1 MPPISVRTVSAGVK
15 RLGLLLSA
23 LLVMNLALFGFVVW
37 SNTSPTPAQAT
48 ASYKVLFDAS
58 HAETAGNADWIIST
72 SQPNPLNQNANPTT
86 ESSWT
91 GAISAWGVALQKTG
105 RYSLMTLPTGGRITY
120 GDSTNALD
128 LKNFNEF
135 VVPEPNILFSASEKT
150 ALMTFVQN
158 GGGLFMVADHNQSDR
173 NNDGYDSLHIWN
185 DLMSNNTV
193 KSNDPFGFAFDVL
206 NIQTE
211 NPNGIPASAAT
222 NPVIHGPFG
231 TVTGSIIRNGT
242 TETINPADNAN
253 VKGLV
258 YRTSFSTTGNT
269 GVFFLTS
276 TFGAG
281 RVAAWGDSSAIDDG
295 TGEAGKNIFNGWD
308 DPAGTDAALALNA
321 TEWLAQGGS
330 TNPTPTATATTSG
343 PTPTPTP
350 TTSGP
355 TPTATTVAPTPT
367 PTHTSGP
374 TPTATTIAPTPTS
387 TTAPTPTPTPV
398 SGQLIS
404 NGGFESGGSG
414 WTELSSGGYE
424 IVDTYNPHTGTKSAD
439 LCGYNNCTD
448 SIYQTITIPSNATT
462 VTLTYYDYISTQET
476 SHSYDFFTAQV
487 RDSSGNVLKTL
498 QSLSDG
504 SGVNSWYKS
513 TFDLSSYKG
522 RTVQIYFKGTNDS
535 SNPTDF
541 YVDDVSVTVQ

>member
-1 MPPISVRTVSAGVK
+1 MQPNSVRTVSAGVK

-23 LLVMNLALFGFVVW
+23 LLVLNLALFGFVFW
-37 SNTSPTPAQAT
+37 NSGNATPAQAT

-105 RYSLMTLPTGGRITY
+105 RYSLMTLPGGGRITY
-120 GDSTNALD
+120 GDSSNALD

-135 VVPEPNILFSASEKT
+135 VVPEPNVLFSASEKT
-150 ALMTFVQN
+150 AMMTFVQN

-231 TVTGSIIRNGT
+231 TVTGSIIRSGT

-295 TGEAGKNIFNGWD
+295 TGEPGKNIFNGWN

-330 TNPTPTATATTSG
+330 TSPTPTPTATTSG
-343 PTPTPTP
+343 PTPTP

-355 TPTATTVAPTPT
+355 TPTPTTIAATPT
-367 PTHTSGP
+367 PTV
-374 TPTATTIAPTPTS
+374 I
-387 TTAPTPTPTPV
+387 APTPTPTPV

-404 NGGFESGGSG
+404 NGGFENGGSG
-414 WTELSSGGYE
+414 WTESSSGGYE
-424 IVDTYNPHTGTKSAD
+424 IVDTSKPHTGTKSAY

-504 SGVNSWYKS
+504 SGLNNWYKS